1 MSSGQQITEEKFVEE
16 NIRAEEAITNGNL
29 PEAARILV
37 SVVEQD
43 PENWRAFN
51 SFGIISWAQKYWLD
65 AFAMFKKSVSIN
77 PVYSDALINLFDA
90 SLKLRKVEEAL
101 PYFEK
106 ALQVNPDLGEI
117 RIIRDSIVQQ
127 GQDIYTSKRA
137 LSIGFYSPLIEEA
150 EKELEAGNLFKAM
163 ELFLRANDVEGPS
176 AKAFCGLGIISYYQ
190 KRYQDAFT
198 LFLESIKL
206 NPSDPDTYLNLLDA
220 AKECDLVGD
229 AIKVYQAYRPD
240 FSSLESI
247 SEEFESA
254 VNP

>member
-1 MSSGQQITEEKFVEE
+1 MKKHC
-16 NIRAEEAITNGNL
+16 R
-29 PEAARILV
+29 V
-37 SVVEQD
+37 S
-43 PENWRAFN
+43 
-51 SFGIISWAQKYWLD
+51 
-65 AFAMFKKSVSIN
+65 
-77 PVYSDALINLFDA
+77 
-90 SLKLRKVEEAL
+90 
-101 PYFEK
+101 
-106 ALQVNPDLGEI
+106 PDLGEI

-240 FSSLESI
+240 FSSGVDFRGIRIRHESLIPCFPGIMLCAEKKQKKAKVPLEDYRYHKCNNPEALST
-247 SEEFESA
+247 SLVCLFSQLPAFERTEE
-254 VNP
+254 

>member
-1 MSSGQQITEEKFVEE
+1 
-16 NIRAEEAITNGNL
+16 
-29 PEAARILV
+29 
-37 SVVEQD
+37 
-43 PENWRAFN
+43 
-51 SFGIISWAQKYWLD
+51 
-65 AFAMFKKSVSIN
+65 
-77 PVYSDALINLFDA
+77 
-90 SLKLRKVEEAL
+90 
-101 PYFEK
+101 
-106 ALQVNPDLGEI
+106 
-117 RIIRDSIVQQ
+117 
-127 GQDIYTSKRA
+127 
-137 LSIGFYSPLIEEA
+137 
-150 EKELEAGNLFKAM
+150 M